1 MAQLRKPALPWWLHN
16 GVSHPMPR
24 GYRRAL
30 CASIGLILATVANAQ
45 SVHHHAR
52 SNGSTTHSHQATSP
66 PPVIPLDVQNTIRR
80 IADALESANEQKNPA
95 DEQRYN
101 GRYLQS
107 QEQLARWAK
116 WTFFVACFESLVAA
130 IVVVLVWLIL
140 KAARNSATEARMA
153 AKETKRQADIA
164 QQMFA
169 SLEMPYVYP
178 IALRYF
184 VQNGHIDTHAPGQRS
199 YTFTSADGG
208 VCIAAKVK
216 NYGRAPARMETVLLR
231 VSVVPAD
238 APTGDAL
245 FSEENRF
252 WATTMLGENDES
264 TEFKIGPMPKAM
276 NYIDDIEGRSKCL
289 LVFVSVHY
297 HDAFGS
303 LRVQGSQ
310 FHWDPERQDFGY
322 GFPDP
327 KQPNQDMQ

>member
-1 MAQLRKPALPWWLHN
+1 
-16 GVSHPMPR
+16 MPR
-24 GYRRAL
+24 GFRRAL

-52 SNGSTTHSHQATSP
+52 SNGSTTHSHERQATSP
-66 PPVIPLDVQNTIRR
+66 PPAVPLDVENDIHR
-80 IADALESANEQKNPA
+80 IADALESANAQISAA
-95 DEQRYN
+95 DQQRYN
-101 GRYLQS
+101 DDYLKTQN
-107 QEQLARWAK
+107 QMARWAK
-116 WTFFVACFESLVAA
+116 WMFFVACFESIVTA
-130 IVVVLVWLIL
+130 IVVVLVWLTL
-140 KAARNSATEARMA
+140 KTVRTSATEAGKA
-153 AKETKRQADIA
+153 ARETKRQADIA
-164 QQMFA
+164 QQMFE
-169 SLEMPYVYP
+169 SLETPYVYP

-184 VQNGHIDTHAPGQRS
+184 VQNGHTGTHAPGQRS
-199 YTFTSADGG
+199 YTITSPDGG
-208 VCIAAKVK
+208 ICIAAKAK
-216 NYGRAPARMETVLLR
+216 NYGRAPARMEAVLLR

-245 FSEENRF
+245 FAEENRF

-264 TEFKIGPMPKAM
+264 IEFKIGPMPKAM
-276 NYIDDIEGRSKCL
+276 NYIDDIESGNNCL

-303 LRVQGSQ
+303 PRVQGSQ